1 MAAEAAPAGRADPV
15 RWGFLSTARIND
27 RVLDGG
33 VRDSE
38 GVDVIA
44 VAGRDQGRVEQYA
57 RERGIERAYA
67 GYDAMLADPDVEAV
81 YISLPNSM
89 HAEWSVRAVEAGKHV
104 LCEKPFSRHA
114 TDVERAF
121 AAAAKN
127 DRLLMEG
134 FMYRHNPQTL
144 ELRRLLDEG
153 TIGALQAIRC
163 GFRWPVDDPGDIRL
177 SAELDGGSLMDLG
190 GYCVNICRY
199 LAGEPERVFGEQAV
213 DANGVDLRFAG
224 TLVFDSG
231 AVAQFDD
238 AVTLPPHAEIEV
250 AGETGSLLVDD
261 PWLCRRPGIELRRG
275 EDSAER
281 LPVPEAQ
288 SYRLEFENFSAAVR
302 GVAAPLLGYDDALGQ
317 ARTIEALYRSAADG
331 RPVQLAG

>member
-1 MAAEAAPAGRADPV
+1 MAAEAGPAEPV
-15 RWGFLSTARIND
+15 RWGLLSTARIND

-33 VRDSE
+33 VRDSAS
-38 GVDVIA
+38 VDVIA

-67 GYDAMLADPDVEAV
+67 GYDAMLADPDIEAV

-89 HAEWSVRAVEAGKHV
+89 HADWSVRALEAGKHV
-104 LCEKPFSRHA
+104 LCEKPFSRRA
-114 TDVERAF
+114 ADVERAF
-121 AAAAKN
+121 EAAAKN

-144 ELRRLLDEG
+144 ALGRLVHEG
-153 TIGALQAIRC
+153 TIGTLRAIRC

-177 SAELDGGSLMDLG
+177 AAELDGGSLMDLG
-190 GYCVNICRY
+190 TYCVNICRF
-199 LAGEPERVFGEQAV
+199 LGGEPERVYGEQAV
-213 DANGVDLRFAG
+213 DGNGVDLRFAG
-224 TLVFDSG
+224 TLVFGSG

-238 AVTLPPHAEIEV
+238 AVTLPPYAEIEV

-261 PWLCRRPGIELRRG
+261 PWLCRRPGIQLRRG
-275 EDSAER
+275 EDSLER
-281 LPVPEAQ
+281 LEVPEGQ

-302 GVAAPLLGYDDALGQ
+302 GEAPPLLGYDDALGQ
-317 ARTIEALYRSAADG
+317 ARTLEALYRSAADG
-331 RPVQLAG
+331 RPVRLGAG

>member
-1 MAAEAAPAGRADPV
+1 MAHSAAPADPV

-38 GVDVIA
+38 HVDVLA
-44 VAGRDQGRVEQYA
+44 VAGRDRGRVEQYA

-81 YISLPNSM
+81 YISLPNAM
-89 HAEWSVRAVEAGKHV
+89 HAEWAERALQAGKHV
-104 LCEKPFSRHA
+104 LVEKTFSLRA
-114 TDVERAF
+114 ADVERAF
-121 AAAAKN
+121 AAAAEN

-144 ELRRLLDEG
+144 ALRRLVDDG
-153 TIGALQAIRC
+153 AIGALQTIRC
-163 GFRWPVDDPGDIRL
+163 AFRFPVDDPGDIRL

-190 GYCVNICRY
+190 TYCVNISRY
-199 LAGEPERVFGEQAV
+199 LAGEPQRVFGEQVV
-213 DANGVDLRFAG
+213 DASGVDVRFAG
-224 TLVFDSG
+224 TLVFASG

-238 AVTLPPHAEIEV
+238 AVTLPPYAEIEV
-250 AGETGSLLVDD
+250 AGDGGSLFVDD
-261 PWLCRRPGIELRRG
+261 PWLCRRPGIELRR
-275 EDSAER
+275 EDGVER
-281 LPVPEAQ
+281 IAVPEAA
-288 SYRLEFENFSAAVR
+288 SYQLEFENFGAAVR
-302 GVAAPLLGYDDALGQ
+302 GEGPPLLGADDAIGQ

-331 RPVQLAG
+331 HAVRLGAG